1 MDDREKFGKE
11 KLDED
16 RLYKVQ
22 RCKSV
27 EGYIMEDIRLGV
39 IESHFADIIW
49 QHEPLSSGEL
59 VKICGEELGW
69 KKSTT
74 YTVLKKLC
82 DKGIFQNQEGRV
94 TSLITRQELHAAQS
108 KKFVDETFGGS
119 LPAFLAA
126 FASEKPLSRKE
137 IEEIRKMIDDF
148 VDKAGEA

>member
-82 DKGIFQNQEGRV
+82 DKGIFQNQERQSHIPDYQTG
-94 TSLITRQELHAAQS
+94 TSCRPEQ
-108 KKFVDETFGGS
+108 K
-119 LPAFLAA
+119 
-126 FASEKPLSRKE
+126 
-137 IEEIRKMIDDF
+137 IR
-148 VDKAGEA
+148 G